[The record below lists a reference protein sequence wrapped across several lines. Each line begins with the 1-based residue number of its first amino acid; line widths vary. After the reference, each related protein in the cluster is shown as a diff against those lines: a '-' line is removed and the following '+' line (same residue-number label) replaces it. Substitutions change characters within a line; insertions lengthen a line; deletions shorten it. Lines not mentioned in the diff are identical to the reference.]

1 MALAASLWSLQAH
14 RPQEEHLEARP
25 GRGQWAGRQRLAAAT
40 LGAAAYALV
49 RDGLLKL
56 WWLILL
62 AHSLNGRGIARST
75 AASPR
80 KTLLRRLLS

>member
-1 MALAASLWSLQAH
+1 
-14 RPQEEHLEARP
+14 
-25 GRGQWAGRQRLAAAT
+25 LAAAT